1 MGPKH
6 VNGNQGLVRR
16 VGGWVLL
23 FNLKI
28 LLAKEGSYEFSPLF
42 SHFLLLPSVATFSS
56 STSALG
62 GSCCAA
68 ATAAVLQFLL
78 LGFLLVTHARF
89 GML

>member
-6 VNGNQGLVRR
+6 VNGDQGLGRR

-56 STSALG
+56 STSALE
-62 GSCCAA
+62 A
-68 ATAAVLQFLL
+68 AAVLLL
-78 LGFLLVTHARF
+78 LLLRSGFCFWGFFL
-89 GML
+89 